1 MSQRFSSRFRRRG
14 VSSSRLHRHRPG
26 LEILE
31 FRQLLATD
39 TWISPTSGSW
49 DVASNW
55 STGKVPG
62 QSDDVVINV
71 SGASPT
77 VTISSNVESV
87 KSITADDPLVISGG
101 GLTVA
106 ANSTISGGLSMTGGS
121 LTASGI
127 GVTVNVTGTAS
138 ASGASLYAE
147 GGATLTISQLVSYT
161 GSTTDAQTIEATG
174 TGSELSL
181 PALTTI
187 TGGGNGG
194 NSYAQF
200 EALSGGDVELGSLT
214 TISGGAIWVES
225 DGTGSVLDAPALT
238 SATGG
243 MEGGY
248 RHGFQASD
256 GGTLM
261 LPVMASCTVQTITV
275 QGASLSLP
283 DLSDIDGSS
292 ITVSAG
298 SHLTLPA
305 VTSYTARRLTRRR
318 SRRRGQEAS
327 CRCRR

>member
-1 MSQRFSSRFRRRG
+1 ME
-14 VSSSRLHRHRPG
+14 L
-26 LEILE
+26 
-31 FRQLLATD
+31 
-39 TWISPTSGSW
+39 GS
-49 DVASNW
+49 
-55 STGKVPG
+55 
-62 QSDDVVINV
+62 
-71 SGASPT
+71 
-77 VTISSNVESV
+77 
-87 KSITADDPLVISGG
+87 
-101 GLTVA
+101 LT
-106 ANSTISGGLSMTGGS
+106 TISGGAIWVESDGTGSVLDAPALTSATGGMEGGYQHGFQ
-121 LTASGI
+121 ASDG
-127 GVTVNVTGTAS
+127 GTLKLPVMASCTVETITVQ
-138 ASGASLYAE
+138 GASLSLPDLSDIDGSSITVSA
-147 GGATLTISQLVSYT
+147 GSHLTLPAVTSYT
-161 GSTTDAQTIEATG
+161 GATTNAQTIEATG

-248 RHGFQASD
+248 QHGFQASD
-256 GGTLM
+256 GGTLK
-261 LPVMASCTVQTITV
+261 LPAMASCTVETITV

-305 VTSYTARRLTRRR
+305 VTSYTGATTNAKTIEATGTGSELSLPALTTITGGGNGGNSYAQFEALSGGDVELGSLTTISGGAIWVESDGTGSVLDARR
-318 SRRRGQEAS
+318 
-327 CRCRR
+327 